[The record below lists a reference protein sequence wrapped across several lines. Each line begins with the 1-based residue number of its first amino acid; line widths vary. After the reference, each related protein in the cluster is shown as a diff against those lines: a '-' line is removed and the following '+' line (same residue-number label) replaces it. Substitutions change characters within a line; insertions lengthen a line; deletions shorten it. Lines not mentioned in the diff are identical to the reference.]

1 MRAPLLCRALIRIAS
16 WIVPSRGRSAWL
28 ACRATELFDWWY
40 LVERGELLRDGG
52 AALCRRAFA
61 DAFSERFGD
70 SDPRHL
76 VRSPMFVPIAAAAS
90 FLAVA
95 VVSHGFSV
103 TRGVLAIA
111 WDMQNHPFNGYDFR
125 ADRVFLYTAPVLLA
139 LSTGLAAL
147 VLGSLTLRGRGW
159 RYWSFLVCKAVAV
172 TVVVPLM
179 WIELGTI
186 LRGWAPSLGG
196 RIAIGLASV
205 FVFVVAMG
213 RAMIWCVA
221 DQRRRCRACLRR
233 LVLPVSVGSYA
244 SLFEPSATEMLCEQG
259 HGALSLS
266 DTETDV
272 QDRWT
277 RLDDSW
283 KALFR

>member
-1 MRAPLLCRALIRIAS
+1 MRAPLSCRALIRIAS

-28 ACRATELFDWWY
+28 ACRAAELYDWWY
-40 LVERGELLRDGG
+40 LVERGEVLRDGG

-70 SDPRHL
+70 SDPLRF

-90 FLAVA
+90 LVALALF
-95 VVSHGFSV
+95 SHGFSV
-103 TRGVLAIA
+103 TRNVLAIA
-111 WDMQNHPFNGYDFR
+111 FDMQDHPRPGYDFR
-125 ADRVFLYTAPVLLA
+125 GDRIVIYLAPILLA
-139 LSTGLAAL
+139 LGTGLAAL
-147 VLGSLTLRGRGW
+147 SIGSLTLRGRGW
-159 RYWSFLVCKAVAV
+159 RYWGFLVAKAFAVAILLPLIWV
-172 TVVVPLM
+172 EAGAAIRSLLTGGWRILAGVISVVVLV
-179 WIELGTI
+179 
-186 LRGWAPSLGG
+186 
-196 RIAIGLASV
+196 IAT
-205 FVFVVAMG
+205 G

-221 DQRRRCRACLRR
+221 DQRRRCRTCLRR

-244 SLFEPSATEMLCEQG
+244 SVFEPSATEMLCEQG

>member
-28 ACRATELFDWWY
+28 ACRAAELFDWWY
-40 LVERGELLRDGG
+40 LVERGELLREGG
-52 AALCRRAFA
+52 GALCRRAFA

-70 SDPRHL
+70 ADPRHF

-90 FLAVA
+90 LVALA
-95 VVSHGFSV
+95 VVSQGFSV
-103 TRGVLAIA
+103 TRGVIAIA
-111 WDMQNHPFNGYDFR
+111 RDMRDHPSSGYDFR
-125 ADRVFLYTAPVLLA
+125 GDRVFLYAAPVLLA

-159 RYWSFLVCKAVAV
+159 RYWSFLACKALAVA
-172 TVVVPLM
+172 VVVPLA
-179 WIELGTI
+179 WIEMGTG
-186 LRGWAPSLGG
+186 LRGLSPPAGG
-196 RIAIGLASV
+196 RIVIGLISVIV
-205 FVFVVAMG
+205 FVIAMG
-213 RAMIWCVA
+213 RGMIWCVA
-221 DQRRRCRACLRR
+221 DQRRRCRTCMRR
-233 LVLPVSVGSYA
+233 LVLPVSIGSYA

>member
-1 MRAPLLCRALIRIAS
+1 MRAPLSCRALIRIAS

-28 ACRATELFDWWY
+28 ACRAAELYDWWY
-40 LVERGELLRDGG
+40 LVERGEVLRDGG

-61 DAFSERFGD
+61 DAFSERFGE
-70 SDPRHL
+70 SDPLRF
-76 VRSPMFVPIAAAAS
+76 VRSPMFVPIAAMAS
-90 FLAVA
+90 LVALALF
-95 VVSHGFSV
+95 SHGFSV
-103 TRGVLAIA
+103 TRNVLAIA
-111 WDMQNHPFNGYDFR
+111 FDMQDHPRPGYDFR
-125 ADRVFLYTAPVLLA
+125 GDRIFIYLAPILLA
-139 LSTGLAAL
+139 VATGAAAL
-147 VLGSLTLRGRGW
+147 GLGCLTLRGRGW
-159 RYWSFLVCKAVAV
+159 RYWAFLAGKALAVAILFPLLWV
-172 TVVVPLM
+172 EAGTAIRGLLTGGWRILSGVISVVVLV
-179 WIELGTI
+179 
-186 LRGWAPSLGG
+186 
-196 RIAIGLASV
+196 IAT
-205 FVFVVAMG
+205 G

-221 DQRRRCRACLRR
+221 DQRRRCRTCLRR

>member
-16 WIVPSRGRSAWL
+16 WIVPSRGRSEWL
-28 ACRATELFDWWY
+28 ACRAAELFDWWY
-40 LVERGELLRDGG
+40 LVDRGELLRDGG

-70 SDPRHL
+70 SDPRHFA
-76 VRSPMFVPIAAAAS
+76 RSPMFVPIAAAAS
-90 FLAVA
+90 LLVLAL
-95 VVSHGFSV
+95 VSHGFSV
-103 TRGVLAIA
+103 TRGVLATA
-111 WDMQNHPFNGYDFR
+111 HDMRTHPFNGYDFR
-125 ADRVFLYTAPVLLA
+125 GDRVFLYAAPVLLA

-172 TVVVPLM
+172 AVVVPLL
-179 WIELGTI
+179 WIELGTV
-186 LRGWAPSLGG
+186 LRGWAPSLGA
-196 RIAIGLASV
+196 RIVIGLVSV
-205 FVFVVAMG
+205 VVFVVAMG

-221 DQRRRCRACLRR
+221 DQRRRCRSCMRR

-244 SLFEPSATEMLCEQG
+244 SVFEPSATEMLCEQG

>member
-1 MRAPLLCRALIRIAS
+1 MRAPLMCRALIRTAS

-28 ACRATELFDWWY
+28 ACRAAELYDWWY
-40 LVERGELLRDGG
+40 LVERGEPLRDGG

-61 DAFSERFGD
+61 DALSERFGD
-70 SDPRHL
+70 SDPLHF

-90 FLAVA
+90 LLALA
-95 VVSHGFSV
+95 LVSHGFSV

-111 WDMQNHPFNGYDFR
+111 RDMQDHPLNGYDFR
-125 ADRVFLYTAPVLLA
+125 GDRIFLYAAPILLA
-139 LSTGLAAL
+139 LATGLAAL
-147 VLGSLTLRGRGW
+147 GLGCLTLRGSGW
-159 RYWSFLVCKAVAV
+159 LYWCFLACKALAVAILF
-172 TVVVPLM
+172 PLL
-179 WIELGTI
+179 WIEIGTA
-186 LRGWAPSLGG
+186 LRGLAGGLGG
-196 RIAIGLASV
+196 RILIGLTSV
-205 FVFVVAMG
+205 VLLVIAMG
-213 RAMIWCVA
+213 RGMIWCVS
-221 DQRRRCRACLRR
+221 DQRRRCRACMRR